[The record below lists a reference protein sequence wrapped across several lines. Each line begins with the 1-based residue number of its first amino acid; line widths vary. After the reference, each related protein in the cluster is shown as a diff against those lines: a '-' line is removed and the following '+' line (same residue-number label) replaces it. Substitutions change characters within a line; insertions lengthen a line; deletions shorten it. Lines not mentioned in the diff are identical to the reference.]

1 MGVENGTAA
10 ASGFKV
16 SRAPRTKMLRSAR
29 IVIDGV
35 RGDVRIRDISTSG
48 AMLDGLRIDGN
59 PDGVE
64 MQIELVEDQMF
75 GARIRWARA
84 GKAGIE
90 FHEAFNLE
98 RLNQGHSA
106 RLRRTG

>member
-1 MGVENGTAA
+1 
-10 ASGFKV
+10 
-16 SRAPRTKMLRSAR
+16 
-29 IVIDGV
+29 
-35 RGDVRIRDISTSG
+35 
-48 AMLDGLRIDGN
+48 LRIDGN